1 MADEITNDNV
11 EFIEVNERVPV
22 SDRLPCRLI
31 EACVMLGRSRR
42 RRREAGSGGTI
53 NLFDT
58 RARAE

>member
-11 EFIEVNERVPV
+11 KFIQVNELVTV

-42 RRREAGSGGTI
+42 GREAGSGGTI

-58 RARAE
+58 RAHAE

>member
-11 EFIEVNERVPV
+11 KFIQVNERVPV

-42 RRREAGSGGTI
+42 RREAGSGGTI

-58 RARAE
+58 RAQAE